1 MITGGTNP
9 GTGELEI
16 RLAEIENRVQF
27 YRRSIA
33 RLLSGGE
40 SIRGESIT
48 RAMESLRA
56 ELAERS
62 LLLEIADEMR
72 SMQDGGAR

>member
-16 RLAEIENRVQF
+16 RLAEIGNRIQF

-40 SIRGESIT
+40 SIHGKSIT
-48 RAMESLRA
+48 KAMESLRD
-56 ELAERS
+56 ELAEQAV
-62 LLLEIADEMR
+62 LLEIADEMR
-72 SMQDGGAR
+72 SMQDGGTR